1 LVRAGGVEHGE
12 QLLKVGVGR
21 EEHVVLA
28 GDLLEETTHVLKKDK
43 RQKDNGQHAE
53 GKIREKGTK
62 SVNGAAIRAEAESKG
77 NS

>member
-28 GDLLEETTHVLKKDK
+28 GHLLEETTHVLKKDK
-43 RQKDNGQHAE
+43 RQRYIQDKGQ
-53 GKIREKGTK
+53 KTKG
-62 SVNGAAIRAEAESKG
+62 
-77 NS
+77 